1 MVLFRVLGPL
11 EIRAGAG
18 WSEVSAPKWRT
29 LLAALLAEPGRVIS
43 VERLADELWGA
54 MPPAGARKLVSGY
67 IRRLRQLS
75 GDPDGRVLV
84 TRAPGYQARVT
95 LAHLDAGVF
104 EELLAAGR
112 SALAAQDAQ
121 QARTLLTDALT
132 VWRGPAFADVPL
144 GPLSAAAAGRLEE
157 LRLTTV
163 ELRIE
168 ADMSCGHRA
177 ELVPELRML
186 TAEHPLRE
194 PLWHQLMRVLQDCA
208 RPAEAL
214 EAYAHARA
222 VIAHELGADPGPELQ
237 KLHQRILAGDP
248 QPTLR
253 QRAHGPVPLS
263 AAGDRSRAVPRQLP
277 AAAPCFTGRG
287 GELAALGRL
296 LEQPASAGAGAV
308 PVAVIGGTAGV
319 GKTALA
325 LQWAHQMAEHF
336 PGGQLY
342 LNLRGFDPSGIPVTS
357 AEAVRRLLDGLEVPP
372 ERIPADLDTQAALYR
387 SLLADRQMI
396 IVLDNASD
404 PAQIRLLLPGAP
416 GCLVLITSRN
426 QLTGLAATGGAHM
439 LTVDLLTEA
448 EAREFLARRVG
459 TQRVADEPDAVTEL
473 ARLCAQLP
481 LALSITAA
489 RAAAR
494 PGLPLATLAAELR
507 DEHVRLDA
515 LDTGDA
521 AADIRTVFSWS
532 CQQLSAPAAQ
542 MFRLLGVHSGPD
554 ISAAAASSLAGLPP
568 TEARQALAELT
579 RAHLITEQAP
589 GRHTL
594 HDLLR
599 TYAAE
604 EARTVDSPT
613 DRRAAVLRVLDH
625 YLHTACA
632 ASQLLHPYR
641 DPISLGPLQPQ
652 TLPESLADRSQAL
665 AWLQAER
672 QVLLAAITQAA
683 REGLDTHAWQLP
695 WAVAT
700 FLNWQGYWHELASA
714 QQSALGAARRVG
726 DRAGQAEA
734 HRYLAQAQIRLGAYA
749 DAAAHL
755 TEVIALSRELGK
767 NTIEARA
774 HIDLARALEMQ
785 DRYPEAFSHAE
796 QSLRLYRAA
805 GHRSGEASALNTV
818 GWCHAHLGGHRQALQ
833 DCQQA
838 LTLHRELGNRVGE
851 ANVLDSLGYIHLHLG
866 HHAEAI
872 ACYQQAFE
880 VHGDAGDLRDS
891 AAILIRLGEAHQ
903 AAADPSAAKVTW
915 QRALA
920 ILDDLQ
926 HPDAREVKS
935 KLDALRPARHE

>member
-1 MVLFRVLGPL
+1 MMLFRVLGPL
-11 EIRAGAG
+11 EIRTGAE
-18 WSEVSAPKWRT
+18 WSGVSAPKWRT
-29 LLAALLAEPGRVIS
+29 LLAALLAEPGRVVS
-43 VERLADELWGA
+43 AERLTDELWGA

-75 GDPDGRVLV
+75 GDPDGRVLA
-84 TRAPGYQARVT
+84 TQAPGYQAKVT
-95 LAHLDAGVF
+95 RADLDAAVF

-112 SALAAQDAQ
+112 SALATQDAQ
-121 QARTLLTDALT
+121 QARTLLTDALA

-157 LRLTTV
+157 LRLTAV

-168 ADMSCGHRA
+168 ADLSCGHRA
-177 ELVPELRML
+177 ELVPELRVL

-214 EAYAHARA
+214 EAYARARA
-222 VIAHELGADPGPELQ
+222 VIADELGADPGPELQ

-248 QPTLR
+248 QPTMR
-253 QRAHGPVPLS
+253 QRADGPAHPS
-263 AAGDRSRAVPRQLP
+263 AAASPSLAVPRQLP
-277 AAAPCFTGRG
+277 AVAPYFTGRAA
-287 GELAALGRL
+287 ELAALSQL
-296 LEQPASAGAGAV
+296 VEQPAAAGGGTVLIAI
-308 PVAVIGGTAGV
+308 IGGTAGV

-325 LQWAHQMAEHF
+325 LQWAHQAAGCF

-342 LNLRGFDPSGIPVTS
+342 LNLRGFDPSGAPVTS
-357 AEAVRRLLDGLEVPP
+357 GAAVRRLLDGLEVPA

-387 SLLADRQMI
+387 SLLAGRRMI

-404 PAQIRLLLPGAP
+404 PAQIRPLLPGAP
-416 GCLVLITSRN
+416 GCLVLVTSRN
-426 QLTGLAATGGAHM
+426 RLTGLAATDGAHL
-439 LTVDLLTEA
+439 LTLDLLTEA
-448 EAREFLARRVG
+448 EAREFLAHRVG
-459 TQRVADEPDAVTEL
+459 TQRVADEPHAVAEL
-473 ARLCAQLP
+473 ARLCARLP
-481 LALSITAA
+481 LALSIAAA
-489 RAAAR
+489 RAAAHS
-494 PGLPLATLAAELR
+494 GLPLAALAAELR
-507 DEHVRLDA
+507 DEHIGLDA
-515 LDTGDA
+515 FDTGDA
-521 AADIRTVFSWS
+521 AADVRTVFSWS
-532 CQQLSAPAAQ
+532 SQQLSGPAAQ

-554 ISAAAASSLAGLPP
+554 ITAPAASSLAGLSPAG
-568 TEARQALAELT
+568 ARQALAELT
-579 RAHLITEQAP
+579 RAHLITEHAP
-589 GRHTL
+589 GRYTL

-604 EARTVDSPT
+604 QARSLDSTT

-632 ASQLLHPYR
+632 ASRLLHPYR
-641 DPISLGPLQPQ
+641 DSIRLSPLQPHA
-652 TLPESLADRSQAL
+652 LPEELADRSQAL

-672 QVLLAAITQAA
+672 QVLLAAIAQAA
-683 REGLDTHAWQLP
+683 REGFNTHAWQLP

-714 QQSALGAARRVG
+714 QQSALGAARRAG

-755 TEVIALSRELGK
+755 TEVIALSRELGQDA
-767 NTIEARA
+767 IEARA
-774 HIDLARALEMQ
+774 HIDLVRALEMQ
-785 DRYPEAFSHAE
+785 DRYPEALSHAE
-796 QSLRLYRAA
+796 QSLQLYRAA
-805 GHRSGEASALNTV
+805 GHRSGEASALNTIA
-818 GWCHAHLGGHRQALQ
+818 WCRAHLGAHHQALR

-838 LTLHRELGNRVGE
+838 LALHRELGNRVGE
-851 ANVLDSLGYIHLHLG
+851 ANVLDSLGYVHLHLG

-891 AAILIRLGEAHQ
+891 AEILIRLGEAHQ
-903 AAADPSAAKVTW
+903 AAADPSAARVMW

-926 HPDAREVKS
+926 HPDAREVES
-935 KLDALRPARHE
+935 KLHALRPAGHE

>member
-1 MVLFRVLGPL
+1 MIRFRVLGPL
-11 EIRAGAG
+11 EVRAGAE
-18 WSEVSAPKWRT
+18 WSGVSAPKWRT
-29 LLAALLAEPGRVIS
+29 LLASLLAEPGRVIS
-43 VERLADELWGA
+43 AERLVDELWGA
-54 MPPAGARKLVSGY
+54 VPPAGARKLVSGY
-67 IRRLRQLS
+67 IRRLRQLT

-84 TRAPGYQARVT
+84 TQAPGYQARVT
-95 LAHLDAGVF
+95 RADLDAGVF

-112 SALAAQDAQ
+112 SALAARDAQ
-121 QARTLLTDALT
+121 QARTLLSDALA

-157 LRLTTV
+157 LRLTAV

-168 ADMSCGHRA
+168 ADMSCGHQA
-177 ELVPELRML
+177 ELVPELCMF

-194 PLWHQLMRVLQDCA
+194 RLWHQLMRALQDCA

-214 EAYAHARA
+214 EAYARART
-222 VIAHELGADPGPELQ
+222 VIADELGADPGPELQ

-248 QPTLR
+248 QPASRPRTD
-253 QRAHGPVPLS
+253 GPAPPS
-263 AAGDRSRAVPRQLP
+263 AAASRSAAVPRQLP
-277 AAAPCFTGRG
+277 AAAPYFTGRA
-287 GELAALGRL
+287 GELAALCQL
-296 LEQPASAGAGAV
+296 LEQPAAAGGGAV
-308 PVAVIGGTAGV
+308 AMIGGTAGV

-325 LQWAHQMAEHF
+325 LQCAHQVAGRF

-342 LNLRGFDPSGIPVTS
+342 LNLRGFDPSGTPVTS

-387 SLLADRQMI
+387 SLLAGRQMI
-396 IVLDNASD
+396 IVLDNAYD
-404 PAQIRLLLPGAP
+404 PAQIRLLLPGTP
-416 GCLVLITSRN
+416 GCLVLVTSRT
-426 QLTGLAATGGAHM
+426 QLTGLAATEGAHL
-439 LTVDLLTEA
+439 LTLDLLTDA
-448 EAREFLARRVG
+448 EAREFLTRRVG
-459 TQRVADEPDAVTEL
+459 IQRAADEPGAVTEL
-473 ARLCAQLP
+473 ARLCARLP
-481 LALSITAA
+481 LALSIAAA
-489 RAAAR
+489 RAVAR
-494 PGLPLATLAAELR
+494 PGLPLAALAAELR
-507 DEHVRLDA
+507 DEHIRLDA

-532 CQQLSAPAAQ
+532 SQQLSGPAAQ
-542 MFRLLGVHSGPD
+542 MFRLLGAHSGPD
-554 ISAAAASSLAGLPP
+554 ITAPAASSLAGLPLAR
-568 TEARQALAELT
+568 TRQALAELT
-579 RAHLITEQAP
+579 RAHLITEHAP
-589 GRHTL
+589 GRYTL

-599 TYAAE
+599 AYAAE
-604 EARTVDSPT
+604 QARSPDSAT
-613 DRRAAVLRVLDH
+613 GRRAAVLRVLDH

-641 DPISLGPLQPQ
+641 DPIRLSPLQARA
-652 TLPESLADRSQAL
+652 LPEELADRAQAL
-665 AWLQAER
+665 AWFKAER

-683 REGLDTHAWQLP
+683 REGFNMHAWQLP

-700 FLNWQGYWHELASA
+700 FLNWQGYWPELVSA
-714 QQSALGAARRVG
+714 QQSALGAARRAC

-767 NTIEARA
+767 ITIEARA
-774 HIDLARALEMQ
+774 HIDLVRALEMQ
-785 DRYPEAFSHAE
+785 DRYPEALGHAE
-796 QSLRLYRAA
+796 QSLQLYRAA

-818 GWCHAHLGGHRQALQ
+818 GWCHAHLGAHHRALQ

-872 ACYQQAFE
+872 ACYKQAFE

-891 AAILIRLGEAHQ
+891 ATILIHLGEAHQ
-903 AAADPSAAKVTW
+903 AAADLIAARGTW
-915 QRALA
+915 QQALA

-935 KLDALRPARHE
+935 KLDALRPAGHE

>member
-1 MVLFRVLGPL
+1 
-11 EIRAGAG
+11 
-18 WSEVSAPKWRT
+18 
-29 LLAALLAEPGRVIS
+29 
-43 VERLADELWGA
+43 
-54 MPPAGARKLVSGY
+54 
-67 IRRLRQLS
+67 
-75 GDPDGRVLV
+75 
-84 TRAPGYQARVT
+84 
-95 LAHLDAGVF
+95 
-104 EELLAAGR
+104 
-112 SALAAQDAQ
+112 
-121 QARTLLTDALT
+121 
-132 VWRGPAFADVPL
+132 
-144 GPLSAAAAGRLEE
+144 
-157 LRLTTV
+157 
-163 ELRIE
+163 
-168 ADMSCGHRA
+168 
-177 ELVPELRML
+177 
-186 TAEHPLRE
+186 
-194 PLWHQLMRVLQDCA
+194 
-208 RPAEAL
+208 
-214 EAYAHARA
+214 
-222 VIAHELGADPGPELQ
+222 
-237 KLHQRILAGDP
+237 
-248 QPTLR
+248 
-253 QRAHGPVPLS
+253 
-263 AAGDRSRAVPRQLP
+263 
-277 AAAPCFTGRG
+277 
-287 GELAALGRL
+287 
-296 LEQPASAGAGAV
+296 
-308 PVAVIGGTAGV
+308 
-319 GKTALA
+319 
-325 LQWAHQMAEHF
+325 MAEHF

>member
-1 MVLFRVLGPL
+1 
-11 EIRAGAG
+11 
-18 WSEVSAPKWRT
+18 
-29 LLAALLAEPGRVIS
+29 
-43 VERLADELWGA
+43 
-54 MPPAGARKLVSGY
+54 
-67 IRRLRQLS
+67 
-75 GDPDGRVLV
+75 
-84 TRAPGYQARVT
+84 
-95 LAHLDAGVF
+95 
-104 EELLAAGR
+104 
-112 SALAAQDAQ
+112 
-121 QARTLLTDALT
+121 
-132 VWRGPAFADVPL
+132 
-144 GPLSAAAAGRLEE
+144 
-157 LRLTTV
+157 
-163 ELRIE
+163 
-168 ADMSCGHRA
+168 
-177 ELVPELRML
+177 
-186 TAEHPLRE
+186 
-194 PLWHQLMRVLQDCA
+194 
-208 RPAEAL
+208 
-214 EAYAHARA
+214 
-222 VIAHELGADPGPELQ
+222 
-237 KLHQRILAGDP
+237 
-248 QPTLR
+248 
-253 QRAHGPVPLS
+253 
-263 AAGDRSRAVPRQLP
+263 
-277 AAAPCFTGRG
+277 
-287 GELAALGRL
+287 
-296 LEQPASAGAGAV
+296 
-308 PVAVIGGTAGV
+308 VIGGTAGV

>member
-1 MVLFRVLGPL
+1 
-11 EIRAGAG
+11 
-18 WSEVSAPKWRT
+18 
-29 LLAALLAEPGRVIS
+29 
-43 VERLADELWGA
+43 
-54 MPPAGARKLVSGY
+54 
-67 IRRLRQLS
+67 
-75 GDPDGRVLV
+75 
-84 TRAPGYQARVT
+84 
-95 LAHLDAGVF
+95 
-104 EELLAAGR
+104 
-112 SALAAQDAQ
+112 
-121 QARTLLTDALT
+121 
-132 VWRGPAFADVPL
+132 
-144 GPLSAAAAGRLEE
+144 
-157 LRLTTV
+157 
-163 ELRIE
+163 
-168 ADMSCGHRA
+168 
-177 ELVPELRML
+177 
-186 TAEHPLRE
+186 
-194 PLWHQLMRVLQDCA
+194 
-208 RPAEAL
+208 
-214 EAYAHARA
+214 
-222 VIAHELGADPGPELQ
+222 
-237 KLHQRILAGDP
+237 
-248 QPTLR
+248 
-253 QRAHGPVPLS
+253 
-263 AAGDRSRAVPRQLP
+263 
-277 AAAPCFTGRG
+277 
-287 GELAALGRL
+287 
-296 LEQPASAGAGAV
+296 
-308 PVAVIGGTAGV
+308 VAVIGGTAGV